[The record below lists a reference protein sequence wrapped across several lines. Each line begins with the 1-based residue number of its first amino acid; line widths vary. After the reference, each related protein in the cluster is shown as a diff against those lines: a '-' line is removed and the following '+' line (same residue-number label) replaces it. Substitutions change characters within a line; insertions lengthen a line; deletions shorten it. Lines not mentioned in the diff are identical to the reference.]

1 MAKAGYQQLVNAIIR
16 PPRCNYMKEHLGP
29 SSFQL
34 GGKTFERDDFELRN
48 ARGLKLVCSRWAPVQ
63 RPNDVLPCVIY
74 MHGNSSARLEGIP
87 QLTTV
92 LSLGATLLS
101 FDFCG
106 SGQSEGDYVSL
117 GAFEKDDLKA
127 VIEFLREEGQTSS
140 IALWGRSMG
149 AATSLLHGERD
160 PSIAGMIL
168 DSSFSDLQTLAEEI
182 VDKGRKSGLFVPGF
196 VVYIAIRWIR
206 SSVLKT
212 AKFDIRS
219 LSPIKHAH
227 KCFIPALFVA
237 AEGDEFVPAEH
248 SKKIYEKYAGDKNL
262 IIVDGDH
269 NSTRPK
275 FLYDSVSIFLT
286 QVLQI
291 PQQWVL
297 NVSPQAYSKPPW
309 YSDHFSGS
317 FDYGYDV
324 EEEENVDSYQG
335 LDAEEIGMT
344 EKRQE
349 NIHSALRNLMGG
361 NAVTGSSPEQ
371 DGSTANSK
379 MKVLASSGTER
390 HEPTKDGHS
399 KGNNVSVSSHNG
411 DTEMYARPPPP
422 PVFEE
427 DLTNFMHTAQDWPER
442 EWECDRCTL
451 INENTT
457 NVCTACGYNYL
468 RRID

>member
-1 MAKAGYQQLVNAIIR
+1 MSYWQMAKAGYQQLVNAIIR
-16 PPRCNYMKEHLGP
+16 PPRCNYMEDHLGP
-29 SSFQL
+29 PLFTL
-34 GGKTFERDDFELRN
+34 GGKKFQRKDFELRN
-48 ARGLKLVCSRWAPVQ
+48 TRGLKLVCSRWSPVQ

-101 FDFCG
+101 FDFSG

-117 GAFEKDDLKA
+117 GAYEKDDLKA

-168 DSSFSDLQTLAEEI
+168 DSAFSDLQTLAEEI

-212 AKFDIRS
+212 AKFDIRT

-237 AEGDEFVPAEH
+237 AEGDDFVPAHH

-262 IIVDGDH
+262 IVVDGDH
-269 NSTRPK
+269 NSVRPK

-291 PQQWVL
+291 PDHWVL
-297 NVSPQAYSKPPW
+297 NVNRNSQAQPPW
-309 YSDHFSGS
+309 YG
-317 FDYGYDV
+317 
-324 EEEENVDSYQG
+324 DSYEYNYDGQEQEI
-335 LDAEEIGMT
+335 DEEEIGMT

-349 NIHSALRNLMGG
+349 NIHRALRNLMG
-361 NAVTGSSPEQ
+361 NNTMTAASSSQEETSP
-371 DGSTANSK
+371 NSN

-390 HEPTKDGHS
+390 HQPIKDGHS
-399 KGNNVSVSSHNG
+399 RGNNISVDV
-411 DTEMYARPPPP
+411 DTTLTQPPPP
-422 PVFEE
+422 PDTLV
-427 DLTNFMHTAQDWPER
+427 DGQQNYLLSAQDWPES

-451 INENTT
+451 INENVT
-457 NVCTACGYNYL
+457 NFCTACGYNYI
-468 RRID
+468 RKSNN

>member
-1 MAKAGYQQLVNAIIR
+1 
-16 PPRCNYMKEHLGP
+16 
-29 SSFQL
+29 
-34 GGKTFERDDFELRN
+34 
-48 ARGLKLVCSRWAPVQ
+48 
-63 RPNDVLPCVIY
+63 

-101 FDFCG
+101 FDFSG

-127 VIEFLREEGQTSS
+127 VIEFLREEGQTSG

-182 VDKGRKSGLFVPGF
+182 VDKGRKNGLFVPGF
-196 VVYIAIRWIR
+196 IVYIAIRWIR
-206 SSVLKT
+206 SSVLKI

-269 NSTRPK
+269 NSVRPK
-275 FLYDSVSIFLT
+275 YLYDSVSIFLT

-291 PQQWVL
+291 PQQWGL
-297 NVSPQAYSKPPW
+297 SVSPHACSKPPW
-309 YSDHFSGS
+309 YSDDFSGG
-317 FDYGYDV
+317 FEYGYGD
-324 EEEENVDSYQG
+324 EGHEYIDSYQEF
-335 LDAEEIGMT
+335 DAEEIGMT
-344 EKRQE
+344 ERRQE
-349 NIHSALRNLMGG
+349 NIHNALRNLMGG
-361 NAVTGSSPEQ
+361 NAISGSPAQSDTTPT
-371 DGSTANSK
+371 SN
-379 MKVLASSGTER
+379 MKVLVSSDTEK
-390 HEPTKDGHS
+390 HEPIKSGHS
-399 KGNNVSVSSHNG
+399 KGNNVSVISHNG
-411 DTEMYARPPPP
+411 NAEMFARSPPAYEGD
-422 PVFEE
+422 VK
-427 DLTNFMHTAQDWPER
+427 NFLQAAQDWPEA
-442 EWECDRCTL
+442 EWECNRCTL
-451 INENTT
+451 INENST
-457 NVCTACGYNYL
+457 NVCTACGFNYI
-468 RRID
+468 RA